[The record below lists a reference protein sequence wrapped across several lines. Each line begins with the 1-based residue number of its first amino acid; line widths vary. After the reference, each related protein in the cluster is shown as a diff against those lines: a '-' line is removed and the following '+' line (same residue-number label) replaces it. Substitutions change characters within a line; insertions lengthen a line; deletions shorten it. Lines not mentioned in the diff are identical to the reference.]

1 MAKCAPI
8 ILTPF
13 FQLRDEDA
21 VEQRMV
27 ENAVLGQQTFTV
39 WCNSDGR
46 IQTQPTSD
54 GLLKSFWRGAD

>member
-1 MAKCAPI
+1 
-8 ILTPF
+8 
-13 FQLRDEDA
+13 